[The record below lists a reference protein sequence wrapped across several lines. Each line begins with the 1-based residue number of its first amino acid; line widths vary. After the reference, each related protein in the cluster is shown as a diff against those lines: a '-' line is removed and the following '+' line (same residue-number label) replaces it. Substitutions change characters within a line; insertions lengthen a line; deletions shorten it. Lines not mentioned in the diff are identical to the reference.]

1 MADKMHLNESF
12 VKAKT
17 LYAKFNQVDLHIEE
31 VIGESTMFGEK
42 IYHM

>member
-17 LYAKFNQVDLHIEE
+17 FNAKFNQVDLHIEE
-31 VIGESTMFGEK
+31 VIGESIVLGES